1 LLLLMSLLIARFRRL
16 SAPFGIDIIYYFHRQ
31 VALLIALLLLA
42 HVSTL
47 LWVEPLL
54 VYELLW
60 LEWKITSGLLAVIF
74 IV

>member
-1 LLLLMSLLIARFRRL
+1 MSLLIARFRRL